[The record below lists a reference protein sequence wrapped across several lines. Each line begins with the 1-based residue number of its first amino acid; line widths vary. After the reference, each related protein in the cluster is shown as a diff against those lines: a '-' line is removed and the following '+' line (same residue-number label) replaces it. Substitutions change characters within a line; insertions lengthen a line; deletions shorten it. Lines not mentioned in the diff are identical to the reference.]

1 MEIFIQLRNKD
12 NGKKSNRI
20 KLEDIIFNSDEIEFE
35 FGENDNE
42 NYETLPFKDF
52 LFFKDDFEL
61 IKIVEYQK

>member
-1 MEIFIQLRNKD
+1 MDIFIQLRNKD
-12 NGKKSNRI
+12 NGQKSNRI

-35 FGENDNE
+35 FGEYDNE

-61 IKIVEYQK
+61 IKIVEYQR